1 MIPVRKKAVIFAL
14 AFVTAAPFSLPASSQ
29 VIEMVSHDG
38 KTYACQ
44 RNSQMGQEN
53 FCGTQNFDEIVVGAI
68 VSVDPVSDREIKFSL
83 KPEQVFKGEKAQ
95 KIEVSTEQ
103 GVCFPDL
110 RPGDHWLLYLVR
122 DKETDALTLAY
133 GSGSGPVMQLK
144 TVVDRLRRL
153 SKFRDSGMILG
164 EVDKSDGTPQ
174 IHHPV
179 VARRL
184 PTGARYIVVTNKE
197 GKFEFPPL
205 PAGNYNLNANTIPG
219 MKATWSG
226 EISVEP
232 RQCASYFFDVQVD
245 GRISGSVQNS
255 DGEPVESVEVEALPQ
270 GDADNVGGSAVTDEK
285 GHYVINGLDAG
296 RYIVGIGIGDESTG
310 NGGIYAPGVKDR
322 KKALSV
328 NLGQAEKRA
337 GVNIREPQEP

>member
-1 MIPVRKKAVIFAL
+1 MIPVRKNVPIFAS
-14 AFVTAAPFSLPASSQ
+14 AFVTAVAFSLPASSQ

-44 RNSQMGQEN
+44 RNSQMGPEN

-68 VSVDPVSDREIKFSL
+68 LSVDPVSDREINFSFKPDQVL
-83 KPEQVFKGEKAQ
+83 KGVKAQ
-95 KIEVSTEQ
+95 KIDVSTKQ

-110 RPGDHWLLYLVR
+110 HPGDRWLLYLVR

-133 GSGSGPVMQLK
+133 GSGSGPVTQLK
-144 TVVDRLRRL
+144 GVVDRLRRL

-164 EVDKSDGTPQ
+164 EVDKSDGTPR

-184 PTGARYIVVTNKE
+184 PAGARYMVVTNKD

-205 PAGNYNLNANTIPG
+205 PAGKYNLNADTVSG

-232 RQCASYFFDVQVD
+232 RQCASYFFNVQVD

-255 DGEPVESVEVEALPQ
+255 DGEPVEAVEVEALPQ
-270 GDADNVGGSAVTDEK
+270 GDEDNAGGSAVTDEK

-296 RYIVGIGIGDESTG
+296 RYIVGIGIGDDSAG
-310 NGGIYAPGVKDR
+310 NGGIFAPGVKDR